1 LRIPVLLVTGSYV
14 GTLSHTFTALE
25 VLARRN
31 IDIPVIAVNETS
43 GSATSLEDTAK
54 TLAHFAVP
62 LDLVP
67 LPRLA
72 PDAPDHPAFA
82 QIFSLLSP

>member
-1 LRIPVLLVTGSYV
+1 
-14 GTLSHTFTALE
+14 
-25 VLARRN
+25 
-31 IDIPVIAVNETS
+31 VNETS